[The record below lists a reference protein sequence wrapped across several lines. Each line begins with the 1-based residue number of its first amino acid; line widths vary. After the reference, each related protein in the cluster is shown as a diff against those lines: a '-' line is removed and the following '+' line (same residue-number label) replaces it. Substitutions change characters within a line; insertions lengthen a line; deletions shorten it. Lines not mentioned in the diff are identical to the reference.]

1 MIMKMNKDKY
11 EDFFKDDPW
20 ELIKAPCYPS
30 GRRLY
35 LSDERFWVSLNNDGK
50 ILFFVH
56 EEGGENI
63 KSLKNLAGVEIKI
76 EKYSSDKYR
85 LCCILTDSE
94 DKDMRDKFAVISKDV
109 AHHCSQFQGA
119 LLFIKVQE
127 RIKSWANFLKP
138 TRKGLSHAEFIGL
151 WGELY
156 CVSEYLLTTHL
167 ASDAVRFWIGPEG
180 KKQDIT
186 LDSIAIEVKTS
197 SVGDP
202 RTIKISSLEQL
213 ERATDKLYLLH
224 LIMNPSSGI
233 SGITLNKIYQ
243 KCLDLL
249 SHDLSAEALFLQKI
263 SKLYGKASEEQL
275 KEKLSIASIHLYD
288 VCNDFP
294 TITRNDVTQGISSVQ
309 YEIFISTIKEFEVI
323 ESIKEIIKNG

>member
-1 MIMKMNKDKY
+1 MIMKMNNY
-11 EDFFKDDPW
+11 EDFFNDDPW
-20 ELIKAPCYPS
+20 ALIKAPCYPS

-35 LSDERFWVSLNNDGK
+35 LTDERFWVSLNNDGK
-50 ILFFVH
+50 ILFFVQ
-56 EEGGENI
+56 EGNGEGI
-63 KSLKNLAGVEIKI
+63 KSLENLAGVEINI
-76 EKYSSDKYR
+76 EKYSSDEHR
-85 LCCILTDSE
+85 LCCILIDS
-94 DKDMRDKFAVISKDV
+94 DDMDMRAKFAVISKDV

-119 LLFIKVQE
+119 ILFTKVQE

-138 TRKGLSHAEFIGL
+138 TRKGLSHSEFIGL

-156 CVSEYLLTTHL
+156 CVSKYLLTTHL
-167 ASDAVRFWIGPEG
+167 ALDAVRFWVGPEG

-197 SVGDP
+197 SSGDP

-213 ERATDKLYLLH
+213 ERTTDKLYLLH
-224 LIMNPSSGI
+224 LIVSPSSCKN
-233 SGITLNKIYQ
+233 SITLEMIYQ
-243 KCLDLL
+243 QCLDLI

-275 KEKLSIASIHLYD
+275 KEQLSIASIHLYD

-294 TITRNDVTQGISSVQ
+294 TITRNDVNQGVSVAQ
-309 YEIFISTIKEFEVI
+309 YEIFVSTIREFEVI